1 MLKFVRDAGQS
12 RRACLVHAAVG
23 LRCDASVGLRCDAR
37 STARSGASGHDAD
50 STRKD
55 VHETNVHSDDL
66 VLSQE
71 LASASQTETRLNASS
86 SAGSWGG
93 GSFRCGP
100 SRLGCC
106 ALREIKH
113 VTYFVAQIVVHTL
126 RLTGLN

>member
-1 MLKFVRDAGQS
+1 MRDAGQS

-86 SAGSWGG
+86 SAGSGAGEEEAFGWDIRPLTPSGEVDTDAEMKE
-93 GSFRCGP
+93 SRDLSASRGP
-100 SRLGCC
+100 ATPVLW
-106 ALREIKH
+106 
-113 VTYFVAQIVVHTL
+113 V
-126 RLTGLN
+126 

>member
-1 MLKFVRDAGQS
+1 VLKFVRDAGQS

-23 LRCDASVGLRCDAR
+23 LRCDACVGLRCDAR

-86 SAGSWGG
+86 SAGSGAG
-93 GSFRCGP
+93 EEEAFGVDRAGSVAVRCAK
-100 SRLGCC
+100 SSMS
-106 ALREIKH
+106 
-113 VTYFVAQIVVHTL
+113 HTL
-126 RLTGLN
+126 LHKMWFTRSG